1 MKLSHVPVPEPEDC
15 QGGPLC
21 SEAAPPRLHDFEVPV
36 PAHLSVY
43 GTTTRASLYGRE
55 DAPLVIVL
63 GGISGNRFPALCPDG
78 GPGWWSGFLRKGGAI
93 DPADYRILG
102 LDFIADPTGRRAP
115 TPFDQ
120 AEVVRAALDL
130 LGVERAHAFVGPSY
144 GGMIALAFGQA
155 YPDRVERLVV
165 VSAGAGPH
173 PTATAQRELQRR
185 IVALGLAHGD
195 GEAALGI
202 ARGFAMLTYRTP
214 VEFAERFD
222 GGISEADPLSC
233 SAPGAYLRARGDAYP
248 KVMSPER
255 FLSLSASI
263 DRHRIEPDAIPVPTL
278 VVGAE
283 TDQLVPPPQIHD
295 LAARLGGP
303 VTLHMLD
310 SLYGHDMFLKDA
322 PRVSELVLPF
332 LRASA

>member
-1 MKLSHVPVPEPEDC
+1 MKLSRVQDQVIEPRCHED
-15 QGGPLC
+15 
-21 SEAAPPRLHDFEVPV
+21 AAPRLLDFEVPV

-43 GTTTRASLYGRE
+43 GTTTRASLYGRD

-78 GPGWWSGFLRKGGAI
+78 GPGWWAGFLGKGGAI

-102 LDFIADPTGRRAP
+102 LDFIADATGKRAP
-115 TPFDQ
+115 TPFEQ
-120 AEVVRAALDL
+120 AEVARAALDV

-165 VSAGAGPH
+165 VSAGAEPH

-185 IVALGLAHGD
+185 IVALGLEHGD

-214 VEFAERFD
+214 TEFAGRFE
-222 GGISEADPLSC
+222 GGIDAADPLTC
-233 SAPGAYLRARGDAYP
+233 SAPGAYLRARGEAYP
-248 KVMSPER
+248 NVMSPQR

-263 DRHRIEPDAIPVPTL
+263 DRHRVDPEQIPVPTL
-278 VVGAE
+278 VIGAE
-283 TDQLVPPPQIHD
+283 TDQLVPPPQIVS
-295 LAARLGGP
+295 LAERLGGP
-303 VTLHMLD
+303 VKLHMLP

-332 LRASA
+332 LRTPA

>member
-1 MKLSHVPVPEPEDC
+1 MKPLRVQTLEIEPRCTREATAVPGLFEFDVP
-15 QGGPLC
+15 L
-21 SEAAPPRLHDFEVPV
+21 
-36 PAHLSVY
+36 PAHLAAY
-43 GTTTRASLYGRE
+43 GATTRASLLGDD

-63 GGISGNRFPALCPDG
+63 GGISGNRFPCLRADG
-78 GPGWWSGFLRKGGAI
+78 TCGWWPGFTGKGGAL
-93 DPADYRILG
+93 DPKDYRILG
-102 LDFIADPTGRRAP
+102 LDFIADPAGKRAP

-120 AEVVRAALDL
+120 ADIVCAALDL

-155 YPDRVERLVV
+155 YPGRVSRLVA
-165 VSAGAGPH
+165 VSAGAAPH
-173 PTATAQRELQRR
+173 PTATAARELQRR
-185 IVALGLAHGD
+185 VVALGLDQGK
-195 GEAALGI
+195 GEEALGI

-214 VEFAERFD
+214 TEFAGRFE
-222 GGISEADPLSC
+222 GGIDAADPLTC

-248 KVMSPER
+248 GVMSPER

-263 DRHRIEPDAIPVPTL
+263 DRHRVDPAAIRLPTL
-278 VVGAE
+278 VIGSE

-303 VTLHMLD
+303 VELHMLD

-322 PRVSELVLPF
+322 ARCSALVLPF
-332 LRASA
+332 LQADI

>member
-1 MKLSHVPVPEPEDC
+1 MKPLWVQTLEIESRCIWEATAVPGLVEFD
-15 QGGPLC
+15 
-21 SEAAPPRLHDFEVPV
+21 VPV
-36 PAHLSVY
+36 PAHLAQF
-43 GTTTRASLYGRE
+43 GATTRASLLGE
-55 DAPLVIVL
+55 GDAPLVIVL
-63 GGISGNRFPALCPDG
+63 GGISGNRFPCIRNDG
-78 GPGWWSGFLRKGGAI
+78 SCGWWPGFTGKGGAL
-93 DPADYRILG
+93 DPKDYRILG

-155 YPDRVERLVV
+155 FPDRVERLAV
-165 VSAGAGPH
+165 VSAGAAPH

-185 IVALGLAHGD
+185 VVALGLEHGD

-214 VEFAERFD
+214 AEFADRFE
-222 GGISEADPLSC
+222 GGIEAADPLTC

-248 KVMSPER
+248 GVMSPER

-263 DRHRIEPDAIPVPTL
+263 DRHSVDPAAITLPTL
-278 VVGAE
+278 LIGSE
-283 TDQLVPPPQIHD
+283 TDQLVPPPQILD

-303 VTLHMLD
+303 VELHMLD

-322 PRVSELVLPF
+322 ARCSALVLPF
-332 LRASA
+332 LQADA